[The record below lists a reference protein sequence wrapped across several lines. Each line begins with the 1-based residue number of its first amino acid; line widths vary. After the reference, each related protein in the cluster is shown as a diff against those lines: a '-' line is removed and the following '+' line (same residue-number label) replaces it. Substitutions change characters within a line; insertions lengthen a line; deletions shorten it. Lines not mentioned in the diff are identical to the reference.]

1 MLTGVDMFDHLEVAT
16 YNRANDSGGR
26 AAVQRF
32 TGKSDSDEG
41 KPLILAL
48 CSPIMYCTHKQ
59 VQQSSKLVFMDATS
73 SLDCFLCPTYIHT

>member
-1 MLTGVDMFDHLEVAT
+1 MLTGVDMFDHLEVAA

-26 AAVQRF
+26 VAVQRF

-48 CSPIMYCTHKQ
+48 CSPI
-59 VQQSSKLVFMDATS
+59 
-73 SLDCFLCPTYIHT
+73 